1 MPGYRHHSIYP
12 LCIWR
17 PVDTSASALLVIAAR
32 SAAAGFDVARQAAI
46 LEGQAWLRLG
56 LRA

>member
-1 MPGYRHHSIYP
+1 M
-12 LCIWR
+12 
-17 PVDTSASALLVIAAR
+17 DTSASALLVIAAR